1 MITTSTELTTWSA
14 PFRPYEYWADLAED
28 EPDFIIDGMLH
39 SATNSV
45 SGKPTV
51 GKTRLVAAMAAAIA
65 KGDQSFC
72 GSDVVDHGPVMV
84 VSTDAGETRRW
95 GLRMRE
101 HGVPD
106 SRVGIAK
113 FNPLDWRLYEGQA
126 KAARLMIVDNLTG
139 TLGNRK
145 IGDDDAAR
153 ELCQPLA
160 EIAEN
165 GTTVVMIAHSAKNF
179 EAQSGTYTPT
189 GVMGST
195 VYQAWE
201 RLNIHIHD
209 ATEPNTRAV
218 AIRSNDHAN
227 RDLLLCAD
235 WGRSSAN
242 WSLLNEKDDTRQRTE
257 ETYQRRAELYE
268 RVVNDPELSRI
279 ESARGVGRALH
290 AKFSEW
296 NTEDAAIKA
305 FNRAKKS
312 AGGTFVDGRWT

>member
-1 MITTSTELTTWSA
+1 MWSS

-39 SATNSV
+39 AATNTV

-65 KGDQSFC
+65 RGDDEFC
-72 GSDVVDHGPVMV
+72 GSEVVDHGPVMV
-84 VSTDAGETRRW
+84 ISTDAGETRRW

-126 KAARLMIVDNLTG
+126 ASARLLILDNLTG
-139 TLGNRK
+139 ALGGRR
-145 IGDDDAAR
+145 IGDDDSAR

-165 GTTVVMIAHSAKNF
+165 GTTVLLIAHSAKNF
-179 EAQSGTYTPT
+179 EAQSGRHTPT

-201 RLNIHIHD
+201 RLNLHIHD
-209 ATEPNTRAV
+209 VTEKNVRHV
-218 AIRSNDHAN
+218 AIRSNDHDN
-227 RDLLLCAD
+227 RNLTLTAS
-235 WGRSSAN
+235 WGRASAE
-242 WSLLNEKDDTRQRTE
+242 WALSAEREDSRPRTDETHQARQ
-257 ETYQRRAELYE
+257 ELYDE
-268 RVVNDPELSRI
+268 IVNDAELSRI
-279 ESARGVGRALH
+279 SSARGVGRALF
-290 AKFSEW
+290 AKYPGRWPSDE
-296 NTEDAAIKA
+296 AAYKS
-305 FNRAKKS
+305 FNFAKKH
-312 AGGTFVDGRWT
+312 AAGTFASGCWSQP